1 MLEEGDFG
9 KLTKQQKDTVS
20 LTLDGANRMAHLI
33 DDLLNVSRMDANR
46 FFLEVEPVDIGG
58 LVEQELKQLE
68 VMAKTKNVKIKYSAP
83 KSKIPLIR
91 LDETKTRQVV
101 MNLVDNAIHYSKPEG
116 GEVLVSLDEV
126 GKCAVFEVKDNGIG
140 VPAAQQS
147 KLFTKMFR
155 AQNARQ
161 VRPDGTGLGLY
172 MVKRVVTDQAGSVI
186 FESQE
191 GRGST
196 FGFKLPLSGVHK
208 STEEASKKIG
218 EKVTL
223 QNKKSRN

>member
-1 MLEEGDFG
+1 MP
-9 KLTKQQKDTVS
+9 T
-20 LTLDGANRMAHLI
+20 
-33 DDLLNVSRMDANR
+33 
-46 FFLEVEPVDIGG
+46 
-58 LVEQELKQLE
+58 
-68 VMAKTKNVKIKYSAP
+68 
-83 KSKIPLIR
+83 
-91 LDETKTRQVV
+91 
-101 MNLVDNAIHYSKPEG
+101 
-116 GEVLVSLDEV
+116 
-126 GKCAVFEVKDNGIG
+126 
-140 VPAAQQS
+140 AQQS

-172 MVKRVVTDQAGSVI
+172 MVKRVITDQAGSII

-196 FGFKLPLSGVHK
+196 FGFKLPLSGVPK

-223 QNKKSRN
+223 QNKKK